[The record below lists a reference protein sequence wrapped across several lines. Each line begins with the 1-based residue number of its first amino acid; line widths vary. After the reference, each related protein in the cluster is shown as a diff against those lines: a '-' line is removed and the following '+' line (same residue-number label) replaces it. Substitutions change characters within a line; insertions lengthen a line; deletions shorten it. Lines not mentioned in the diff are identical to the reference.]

1 MGNTA
6 RRLAIAGAAVGL
18 FVGPTMVAAN
28 ALDFTLTFPGLH
40 AKGVPDLGS
49 ETVSVHIDNNNLT
62 QKLCLNVDV
71 TSHTLGHL
79 VGLHNQC
86 TTP

>member
-6 RRLAIAGAAVGL
+6 RRFAIAGTVVGL
-18 FVGPTMVAAN
+18 FVGPMVAAN

-40 AKGVPDLGS
+40 AAGAPNLGS

-62 QKLCLNVDV
+62 QKLCLNIDV
-71 TSHTLGHL
+71 TSLTLGPL
-79 VGLHNQC
+79 VRLNNQC